1 MAAQKIAQEA
11 GERRRASNGF
21 ERLVRVRAEQRANY
35 GRGPSQ
41 PVLGAKISQGI
52 DRDETF
58 VREKIKK
65 PIENTRMMS
74 DKVFIAVPCTLAQPL
89 HDDREIDCPA
99 AAPFHQPLKTG
110 KVPR

>member
-58 VREKIKK
+58 VREKVKK
-65 PIENTRMMS
+65 PIKNTRMMS
-74 DKVFIAVPCTLAQPL
+74 DKVFIAVVLRKNYVRRTA
-89 HDDREIDCPA
+89 R
-99 AAPFHQPLKTG
+99 
-110 KVPR
+110 